1 MAHAPSQAG
10 LSALGPPT
18 AASTGGTGGGNAS
31 AEREQKLLDDA
42 TASLSSRIQE
52 LKSSIAGLIAKLET
66 DPHLN
71 WPSFLDSYGV
81 ITGQLNSLL
90 KNIKNPER
98 TPNLKKY
105 ICLPLLLS
113 PERDEAVLRL
123 TEGRVATFSH
133 DLVPH
138 YLRTNPDP
146 DVQSKHQGYESRAS
160 SLSQET
166 ANKQLSVMEKIMRET
181 GKTINREKEDMDS
194 RASNRAEIEKTCTIE
209 DTYGLVASVS
219 LGKGLKQAPMGPMG
233 GHGGLASGSGGPG
246 GGGARAPPPG
256 GSLPGGPMAKVP
268 SLIKTNIKAATQVHP
283 YSRP

>member
-1 MAHAPSQAG
+1 MAHPHNLGG
-10 LSALGPPT
+10 LVPPT
-18 AASTGGTGGGNAS
+18 GAPATAGHASV
-31 AEREQKLLDDA
+31 EREQKLLDDA
-42 TASLSSRIQE
+42 TASLATRLQE
-52 LKSSIAGLIAKLET
+52 LKGSIAGLIGKLEN

-90 KNIKNPER
+90 KHIKNPER

-113 PERDEAVLRL
+113 PERDEAMLRL

-160 SLSQET
+160 SLSQDT
-166 ANKQLSVMEKIMRET
+166 ATKQLSVMEKIMRET
-181 GKTINREKEDMDS
+181 GKTINREKDDMDS

-209 DTYGLVASVS
+209 DTYGLVATVS
-219 LGKGLKQAPMGPMG
+219 LGKGLKSVMVPTMS
-233 GHGGLASGSGGPG
+233 GHAGGLASGSGGSG
-246 GGGARAPPPG
+246 RAPPPG
-256 GSLPGGPMAKVP
+256 SSLAGPMAKVP